1 MNPFLRFVRPVAVTA
16 FSLMAPALVSAADK
30 PKIAVFS
37 GPTATIQS
45 NQPLVTSNKARQ
57 KYGLPLTK
65 GSDGK
70 PMTDILRPQRL
81 AASAKVYI
89 EAFTAHPL
97 ELDVVELYS
106 PPDGYV
112 DASGT
117 FSKERKSPADKPVY
131 EVTLSPE
138 DGVYPLPYMA
148 RQADGKAWDSDYA
161 YKDAPFAKS
170 RQHHYPDGSRIFEE
184 LERMGGRVHQ
194 LADFEF
200 YRAAPSGGYT
210 KGLPAAQRRDIGTG
224 DIPPE
229 KMGDD
234 FFPYGSPPPR
244 TVLAKATNVVQRAMS
259 SGKYAGGMWL
269 EGSPGIEDT
278 SYWLNLLIDTDRPLT
293 TNSSQRDRG
302 NLSPDGDANLVNS
315 IKYILS
321 SVWADEKG
329 KDRIGMAVH
338 QDNMIYAA
346 REITKGEARPGGYV
360 ATGGDGGLIGNM
372 TGSAVIAYLPN
383 RKHTGT
389 SDVRLTLLPASTTGV
404 KRSDGKLVTVPV
416 PLKDKDG
423 NLLPT
428 AIPNVTIVKGARWS
442 AVNSSTAPDTEV
454 DIFARLEKD
463 LNSEPLSG
471 MVEEGTHGGGL
482 VPPVESALKLVVLH
496 GIPVVKTN
504 RGNTTGY
511 VRQNPDNLMIEGS
524 NLTSTKARLLL
535 MACIMKFGLLPPAAD
550 PAKPTDAETAAI
562 KEKIKLF
569 QAVFNTH

>member
-1 MNPFLRFVRPVAVTA
+1 MDVA
-16 FSLMAPALVSAADK
+16 
-30 PKIAVFS
+30 
-37 GPTATIQS
+37 
-45 NQPLVTSNKARQ
+45 
-57 KYGLPLTK
+57 
-65 GSDGK
+65 
-70 PMTDILRPQRL
+70 
-81 AASAKVYI
+81 
-89 EAFTAHPL
+89 
-97 ELDVVELYS
+97 ELYS
-106 PPDGYV
+106 LPDGYV
-112 DASGT
+112 DAAGN
-117 FSKERKSPADKPVY
+117 FSKDRKNPSDKPVY
-131 EVTLSPE
+131 EVTLAPE

-161 YKDAPFAKS
+161 YKDAPFEKS

-184 LERMGGRVHQ
+184 MERMGGRVHQ

-210 KGLPAAQRRDIGTG
+210 KGFPASARRDVGKG

-229 KMGDD
+229 QMGND

-244 TVLAKATNVVQRAMS
+244 SVLAKATNVVQRAMA

-302 NLSPDGDANLVNS
+302 NLSPDGDANMVNS

-321 SVWADEKG
+321 DVWADEKG

-346 REITKGEARPGGYV
+346 REITKGEARPGGYA
-360 ATGGDGGLIGNM
+360 ATGGDGGLLGNM
-372 TGSAVIAYLPN
+372 TGSAVIAYVPN

-389 SDVRLTLLPASTTGV
+389 SDVRLTLLPKSTTGV
-404 KRSDGKLVTVPV
+404 KRSGGTVVTVDV
-416 PLKDKDG
+416 PLKDAEG
-423 NLLPT
+423 YLLPA

-442 AVNSSTAPDTEV
+442 AADSSAAPETEV
-454 DIFARLEKD
+454 DIFARLERA
-463 LNSEPLSG
+463 LTCEPLSG
-471 MVEEGTHGGGL
+471 MVEEGVHGGSL
-482 VPPVESALKLVVLH
+482 VPPVESALKLVALH

-504 RGNTTGY
+504 RGNTLGY
-511 VRQNPDNLMIEGS
+511 VRPNAENLVIEGS

-535 MACIMKFGLLPPAAD
+535 MACIMKFGLLPPATD
-550 PAKPTDAETAAI
+550 PTNPTPAETAAI
-562 KEKIKLF
+562 MEKLKLF